1 VEEQNENHHMVLID
15 QQRYCWLLTGDCKH
29 RMLGEAVFAR
39 WRAEVGMAGTLQEE
53 GKLEITYSTL
63 FENSI

>member
-1 VEEQNENHHMVLID
+1 MEEQNENHHMVLID
-15 QQRYCWLLTGDCKH
+15 QQRHCWLLTGDCKC
-29 RMLGEAVFAR
+29 RMMGEAS

>member
-1 VEEQNENHHMVLID
+1 
-15 QQRYCWLLTGDCKH
+15 
-29 RMLGEAVFAR
+29 MLGEAVFAR

-63 FENSI
+63 FENSIWMNGQ